1 MAPLFIESRQ
11 HFVPGQISTL
21 ALPRAKFLVGRVRHD
36 PEKPRA
42 EGGLPPEGWIFPR
55 DPYGEA
61 IGSIAIR
68 DDKMLGCRRLVLAES
83 VHQCLVAVKSCRQAS
98 IHLIK
103 TRASRCHG
111 P

>member
-1 MAPLFIESRQ
+1 MDLSDHGPECILHDFFRI
-11 HFVPGQISTL
+11 
-21 ALPRAKFLVGRVRHD
+21 LP
-36 PEKPRA
+36 
-42 EGGLPPEGWIFPR
+42 IPR

-83 VHQCLVAVKSCRQAS
+83 LHQCLVAVKSCWQAS

-103 TRASRCHG
+103 TRASLCHG